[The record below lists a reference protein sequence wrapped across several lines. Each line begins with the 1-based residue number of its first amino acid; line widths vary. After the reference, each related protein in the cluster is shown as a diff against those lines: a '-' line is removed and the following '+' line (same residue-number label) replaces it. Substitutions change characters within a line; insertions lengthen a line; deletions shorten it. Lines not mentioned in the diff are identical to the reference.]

1 MKKSRIIVAV
11 IVFVGV
17 VAIAGL
23 CWAISSRNKNQT
35 DETATNIDLS
45 LLGPVDTSKLQPIRL
60 PNSEEVVYIEWL
72 PAEDVTKIDGL
83 LRQFEQADADTA
95 AEAGEMAW
103 IYTETLPAIAE
114 WFNPEFDLI
123 EAYKASDRPSETDP
137 VMDEIITALEYNLAK
152 ENANDIF
159 YFRKGETGYCM
170 SAGYYLLGYVYSGIS
185 HNQQQ

>member
-1 MKKSRIIVAV
+1 MKKSRAIVTTIA
-11 IVFVGV
+11 IVGI
-17 VAIAGL
+17 VAIAIL

-35 DETATNIDLS
+35 DEAATDIDLS
-45 LLGPVDTSKLQPIRL
+45 VLGSSDPSTLQPIRL
-60 PNSEEVVYIEWL
+60 PNSEEVVYVEWL

-114 WFNPEFDLI
+114 WFNPEFNLV
-123 EAYKASDRPSETDP
+123 EAYKASDHPSETDP

-159 YFRKGETGYCM
+159 YFRKGETGYRM
-170 SAGYYLLGYVYSGIS
+170 SAGYYLLGYVYSGIN
-185 HNQQQ
+185 HNQQ